1 MNTIRDYRWSSIFA
15 WGLTLS
21 GASLAV
27 GGVVGMFWP
36 ATDISALCIVAFAG
50 MMAFGIGLVNCSA
63 AGALQ
68 AVKHRKE
75 DGRQVDW
82 TVLAPALAVCFGFA
96 FATNIGVHMGWEV
109 VKANAPAGAHLP
121 PAVTIDAVFYIFA
134 FAKPAMAWIVEGR
147 KAMDAEV
154 EARRIATRKKEQAE
168 REQLELARLAALN
181 PKPESVK
188 KAGAIRAAAKRA
200 SQTEA
205 EAGEHVS
212 AKPAKAKTSKPAAK
226 AERAVQPAP
235 AVAPSQYGSV
245 NKAQVEKAAA
255 RIREVMRD
263 AKPANIAPL
272 PAEQVERAR
281 DLLRMAG
288 QTPTAA
294 RVAEMLRAPVD
305 QIEAAWP
312 ADEARRDEDGDAK
325 VVRFG

>member
-1 MNTIRDYRWSSIFA
+1 MANVRDYRWSSIFA

-27 GGVVGMFWP
+27 GGVIGMFWP
-36 ATDISALCIVAFAG
+36 AFDISWLCIIAFAG

-68 AVKHRKE
+68 AIKHRKD

-82 TVLAPALAVCFGFA
+82 TVLAPALAVCLGFA

-154 EARRIATRKKEQAE
+154 EARRIAQRKKEQAE
-168 REQLELARLAALN
+168 REALELARLAALN

-188 KAGAIRAAAKRA
+188 KAASIRAAAKRA
-200 SQTEA
+200 SEA
-205 EAGEHVS
+205 EIEVS
-212 AKPAKAKTSKPAAK
+212 ETVAAPPARSRSQKAAAR
-226 AERAVQPAP
+226 AERPAP
-235 AVAPSQYGSV
+235 KAAAAPEYGTV
-245 NKAQVEKAAA
+245 NKAQIDKATA
-255 RIREVMRD
+255 RIREVLREPK
-263 AKPANIAPL
+263 AGNVEPL

-281 DLLRMAG
+281 ELLRMAG
-288 QTPTAA
+288 QTPTAE
-294 RVAEMLRAPVD
+294 RVAEMLKTPVERV
-305 QIEAAWP
+305 QAAWQ
-312 ADEARRDEDGDAK
+312 ADDTSQK
-325 VVRFG
+325 IVRIA